1 MLEHFFQC
9 PHCWEEISML
19 LDTSVQRQRYIEDCE
34 ICCNPMELTVRFES
48 GELQEFDV
56 RSLEQ

>member
-1 MLEHFFQC
+1 
-9 PHCWEEISML
+9 ML
-19 LDTSVQRQRYIEDCE
+19 LDTSVQWQRYIEDCE
-34 ICCNPMELTVRFES
+34 ICCNPMELLVRFES